1 MNMLYRFF
9 KSVRLTVVLIL
20 LITVIAILG
29 TTVPQG
35 REDAYYREKY
45 SPGLSRMITALHL
58 NRLFASPVFL
68 IPIVLFTAN
77 LAVCAADRF
86 ARRAR
91 AAGVKKRY
99 GPDLV
104 HLGLLLLI
112 VGSLTTLLAR
122 REQAFSV
129 AAGEKVALSK
139 DLSLRLL
146 SLKLIK
152 YENGSPKAWISTV
165 SVIRNGREEKSFFP
179 IMVNHPL
186 RLKGLAVFQENWS
199 NDGTLSLRYQD
210 GSEVS
215 AKPGQGFRDGASFWL
230 FSDILAENNV
240 QRAIFREYR
249 GQSVVSTRSLAIADT
264 IGPFTVLRMESRPV
278 SGLRAV
284 QDPGFILVVPAFLV
298 IAAGLILIYVQRQRG
313 EKS

>member
-1 MNMLYRFF
+1 MDSLYRFF
-9 KSVRLTVVLIL
+9 KSVRLAVVLIL
-20 LITVIAILG
+20 LLTVIAMLG
-29 TTVPQG
+29 TMVPQG
-35 REDAYYREKY
+35 RGKDYYQGRY
-45 SPGLSRMITALHL
+45 SPGLARMITALHL
-58 NRLFASPVFL
+58 DRLFASPAFL
-68 IPIVLFTAN
+68 LPVILFTAN

-91 AAGVKKRY
+91 TGVNKRY
-99 GPDLV
+99 GPDFV

-122 REQAFSV
+122 REQVYSV

-146 SLKLIK
+146 SLKLVR

-165 SVIRNGREEKSFFP
+165 SVSRNGKEVKASFP

-186 RLKGLAVFQENWS
+186 RLKGLAVYQENWS

-215 AKPGQGFRDGASFWL
+215 AKPGQGFREGESFWL
-230 FSDILAENNV
+230 FSDILTENNV
-240 QRAIFREYR
+240 QRAIFQEYR
-249 GQSVVSTRSLAIADT
+249 GQSVVSKRTLAIADT

-284 QDPGFILVVPAFLV
+284 RDPGFLLVVPAFIA
-298 IAAGLILIYVQRQRG
+298 IAAGLILIYVQRERR